1 MGAKINHKHKDLK
14 KIINQKENGIRFWDG
29 IDTHTHISFPV
40 PASHNC
46 IMDLIADIRKKAAAK
61 KRVIVLPEGTEDR
74 TILAT
79 TDITTHDFAIP
90 VLLGD
95 ESVITARAKEL
106 GVDTGKFQIV
116 NPESAD
122 KLEEYTKI
130 FCDMRAK
137 KGKPIS
143 DEDALKIMKD
153 PLYYGAMM
161 VRQGEAAGSLAGA
174 VNSTGAVITAA
185 ARVIGTKP
193 GIKTA
198 SSFFIMILDDDK
210 FGHEGILVYADCA
223 LIPNPDAETLAD
235 IALATADSAKR
246 IVGLDPKVAMLS
258 FSTKGSA
265 KHELVDKVCEATRI
279 AKEKAPEFEIDGEL
293 QADAALIQAIG
304 ERKAP
309 GSTVAGNANILIFP
323 NLEVGNIAYKLTE
336 RLAGAKAFGP
346 IMQGFAKPVNDL
358 SRGCS
363 VEDIAD
369 MVAMTSVL
377 AED

>member
-1 MGAKINHKHKDLK
+1 
-14 KIINQKENGIRFWDG
+14 
-29 IDTHTHISFPV
+29 
-40 PASHNC
+40 
-46 IMDLIADIRKKAAAK
+46 MDLIAQVRQNAAAK

-79 TDITTHDFAIP
+79 TDVVTHGLATPI
-90 VLLGD
+90 LLGS
-95 ESVITARAKEL
+95 EATISARAKEL
-106 GVDTGKFQIV
+106 DVDPDQFQIV
-116 NPESAD
+116 DPESSE
-122 KLEEYTKI
+122 KLNDYARIYSE
-130 FCDMRAK
+130 MRAQ
-137 KGKPIS
+137 KGKPVS
-143 DEDALKIMKD
+143 DEEALKTMKA

-161 VRQGEAAGSLAGA
+161 VQQGEASGSLAGA
-174 VNSTGAVITAA
+174 VNATGKVITAA

-198 SSFFIMILDDDK
+198 SSFFMMILDDQN
-210 FGHEGILVYADCA
+210 FGHEGILVFADCA
-223 LIPNPDAETLAD
+223 LIPDPDADALSE

-246 IVGLDPKVAMLS
+246 IIGLDPKVALLS

-265 KHELVDKVCEATRI
+265 KHELVDKVVEATRL
-279 AKEKAPEFEIDGEL
+279 AKEKDPSLQIDGEL
-293 QADAALIQAIG
+293 QADAALIASIG

-309 GSTVAGNANILIFP
+309 DSTVAGKANILIFP
-323 NLEVGNIAYKLTE
+323 NLEAGNIAYKLVE

-346 IMQGFAKPVNDL
+346 VMQGFAKPVNDL

-377 AED
+377 AAD